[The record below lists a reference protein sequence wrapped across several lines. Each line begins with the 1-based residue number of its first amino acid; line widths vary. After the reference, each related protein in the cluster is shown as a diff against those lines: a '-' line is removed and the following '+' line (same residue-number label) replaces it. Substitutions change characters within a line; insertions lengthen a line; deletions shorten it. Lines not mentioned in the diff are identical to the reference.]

1 MDILIFIIIQF
12 VNVILSTIK
21 SVVTVNGGKMSASIV
36 NSVSY
41 TFGAVITKLIT
52 KQSFETVII
61 VTLLSNLIGV
71 YIGKWI
77 IEKTKKERQWTITA
91 TLRGSNKDGV
101 EGGLRHRNIQFTL
114 MPAENDRYLI
124 NIYSRSK
131 GESAMI
137 KEILDGENARY
148 SIVENNIPAL

>member
-91 TLRGSNKDGV
+91 TLRSNNRDGV
-101 EGGLRHRNIQFTL
+101 ENGLRHRNIQFTL

-137 KEILDGENARY
+137 KEILEEENAKY